1 MSVLLEKPV
10 ICLLGW
16 TMNMTLSRSSMSC
29 EEKENPRY
37 FKNCYDEKFF
47 AYTLI
52 FNILSSQVLDE
63 KLVFVKVHAPWE
75 VLCTYAEVMHIKL
88 PLQHNDLKTRES
100 AFNWFSRLFR
110 VDENIIKPEQEFFT
124 APFRKELLSN
134 FYIQDKDTFFNP
146 ATRSRIVSPWSISS
160 IYYSF
165 YQISV
170 ITFPK
175 TS

>member
-1 MSVLLEKPV
+1 MIYLLR
-10 ICLLGW
+10 W
-16 TMNMTLSRSSMSC
+16 TMKQLWVGHLWAVKRKKILDSSRIV
-29 EEKENPRY
+29 KIN
-37 FKNCYDEKFF
+37 EKFF
-47 AYTLI
+47 AYILI

-63 KLVFVKVHAPWE
+63 KLIFVKVHAPWE

-88 PLQHNDLKTRES
+88 PLQHNDLKTRDS

-124 APFRKELLSN
+124 APFQKEHLSN

-160 IYYSF
+160 IYS
-165 YQISV
+165 
-170 ITFPK
+170 
-175 TS
+175 